1 MSLFF
6 SYRCSKEIT
15 SLEFISTQQTFINL
29 CRDQTNWTNSIASST
44 VARRAAAR
52 SIASSTVARRAA
64 ARGPRGGGDESHGRT
79 FGFHLATR
87 GGGHR

>member
-52 SIASSTVARRAA
+52 
-64 ARGPRGGGDESHGRT
+64 GPRGGGDESHGRT